1 VEFVAGRAL
10 AHAEGELQVH
20 AAELVLVVAEQISA
34 AAEQIFAA
42 VEQTFAAVEQILTAA
57 LPAFLY
63 VPLAWRPP
71 ADLVLAWLDA
81 GMLFVVLH
89 SEQEPEYG

>member
-1 VEFVAGRAL
+1 VEFVAGLTL
-10 AHAEGELQVH
+10 AHAEGNLQVH
-20 AAELVLVVAEQISA
+20 AAELVLVVV
-34 AAEQIFAA
+34 EQIFAA
-42 VEQTFAAVEQILTAA
+42 VEQIFAAAEQILTAA

-63 VPLAWRPP
+63 VPLAWVPP

-89 SEQEPEYG
+89 SEQEPEYA

>member
-1 VEFVAGRAL
+1 
-10 AHAEGELQVH
+10 
-20 AAELVLVVAEQISA
+20 LVLVVVEQIFA
-34 AAEQIFAA
+34 AAEQI
-42 VEQTFAAVEQILTAA
+42 FAAVEQILTAA

-63 VPLAWRPP
+63 VPLAWGPP